1 MKEIAQPQ
9 NASLSSE
16 PNTAR
21 TPQVQVAL
29 IGSTF
34 TTLMM
39 FSGRPGKRRRLAISS
54 AVLWA
59 TNLFISPAIAIWPFP
74 PKRFTGNALID
85 AGSIGLSGDGRVV
98 ALGDFDGNQLYTLF
112 FSSRRV
118 TKRFEGWISSS

>member
-1 MKEIAQPQ
+1 MVEGKGEIAQPQ

-21 TPQVQVAL
+21 TPQVAL
-29 IGSTF
+29 INSTF
-34 TTLMM
+34 TTLTML
-39 FSGRPGKRRRLAISS
+39 SGRPGKRRRLAISS

-85 AGSIGLSGDGRVV
+85 AGSMGLSGDGRVV
-98 ALGDFDGNQLYTLF
+98 ALGDFDGNQLYMLF
-112 FSSRRV
+112 YSSRRV
-118 TKRFEGWISSS
+118 TKKI